1 MVSRKKDTYWHTL
14 AKGLLA
20 MGLKPA
26 SIAKCIKEVF
36 PLSEV
41 TGRHVGAY
49 NRRLKTEGIIAD
61 LPAKPTINMNE
72 ALSISHGLV
81 NDEDRYIY
89 DCSIGAMKRT
99 LKCFEMKL
107 MIEEQD
113 SEDDIDTWIGTLTQ

>member
-14 AKGLLA
+14 AKGLLS

-26 SIAKCIKEVF
+26 LVAKCIKDVF

-49 NRRLKTEGIIAD
+49 NRRLKTEGIVPD
-61 LPAKPTINMNE
+61 RPTTATMNMND
-72 ALSISHGLV
+72 ALSISYGLV
-81 NDEDRYIY
+81 TDDDRFVY

-107 MIEEQD
+107 ILEAKNE
-113 SEDDIDTWIGTLTQ
+113 EDDIDEWISTL

>member
-61 LPAKPTINMNE
+61 HPTKPTVNMNE
-72 ALSISHGLV
+72 ALSISHGMV
-81 NDEDRYIY
+81 NDEDKFVYNA
-89 DCSIGAMKRT
+89 SVGAMKRT

-107 MIEEQD
+107 ILEQKD
-113 SEDDIDTWIGTLTQ
+113 SEEDIDTWIGTLTQ

>member
-49 NRRLKTEGIIAD
+49 NRRLKTECIIAD
-61 LPAKPTINMNE
+61 HPTKPTVNMNE
-72 ALSISHGLV
+72 ALSISHGMV
-81 NDEDRYIY
+81 NDEDMFVYNA
-89 DCSIGAMKRT
+89 SVGAMKRT

-107 MIEEQD
+107 ILEQKD
-113 SEDDIDTWIGTLTQ
+113 SEEDIDTWIGTLTQ

>member
-14 AKGLLA
+14 AKGLLS

-26 SIAKCIKEVF
+26 IVAKCIKDVF

-49 NRRLKTEGIIAD
+49 NRRLKTEGIVPD
-61 LPAKPTINMNE
+61 RPTTATMNMND
-72 ALSISHGLV
+72 ALSISYGLV
-81 NDEDRYIY
+81 TDDDRFVY

-107 MIEEQD
+107 ILEAKNEED
-113 SEDDIDTWIGTLTQ
+113 NIDEWISTL

>member
-49 NRRLKTEGIIAD
+49 NRRLKTEGEVAD
-61 LPAKPTINMNE
+61 RPTKPTVNMNE
-72 ALSISHGLV
+72 ALSISHGMV
-81 NDEDRYIY
+81 NDEDMFVYNA
-89 DCSIGAMKRT
+89 SVGAMKRT

-107 MIEEQD
+107 ILEQKD
-113 SEDDIDTWIGTLTQ
+113 SEEDIDTWIGTLTQ

>member
-61 LPAKPTINMNE
+61 HPTKPTVNMNE
-72 ALSISHGLV
+72 ALSISHGMV
-81 NDEDRYIY
+81 NDEDMFVYNA
-89 DCSIGAMKRT
+89 SVGAMKRT

-107 MIEEQD
+107 ILEAES

>member
-1 MVSRKKDTYWHTL
+1 MAIRKKDTYWHTL
-14 AKGLLA
+14 AKGLLS

-26 SIAKCIKEVF
+26 LVAKCIKDVF

-49 NRRLKTEGIIAD
+49 NRRLKTEGIVPD
-61 LPAKPTINMNE
+61 RPTTATMNMND
-72 ALSISHGLV
+72 ALSISYGLV
-81 NDEDRYIY
+81 TDDDRFVY

-107 MIEEQD
+107 ILEAKNEED
-113 SEDDIDTWIGTLTQ
+113 NIDEWISTL

>member
-1 MVSRKKDTYWHTL
+1 MVSRKKDTYWHSL
-14 AKGLLA
+14 AKVLLE

-26 SIAKCIKEVF
+26 SVAKCIKEVF

-49 NRRLKTEGIIAD
+49 NRRLKTEGIVPD
-61 LPAKPTINMNE
+61 RPTTATMNMND

-81 NDEDRYIY
+81 TDDDRFVY

-107 MIEEQD
+107 ILEAKNEED
-113 SEDDIDTWIGTLTQ
+113 NIDEWISTL

>member
-14 AKGLLA
+14 AKGLLS

-26 SIAKCIKEVF
+26 LVAKCIKDVF

-49 NRRLKTEGIIAD
+49 NRRLKTEGIVPD
-61 LPAKPTINMNE
+61 RPTTATMNMND
-72 ALSISHGLV
+72 ALSISYGLV
-81 NDEDRYIY
+81 TDDDRFVY

-99 LKCFEMKL
+99 LKGFEMKL
-107 MIEEQD
+107 ILEAKNEED
-113 SEDDIDTWIGTLTQ
+113 NIDEWISTL

>member
-14 AKGLLA
+14 AKGLLS

-26 SIAKCIKEVF
+26 SVAKCIKDVF

-49 NRRLKTEGIIAD
+49 NRRLKTEDKFSD

-81 NDEDRYIY
+81 NDEDRFIY

>member
-1 MVSRKKDTYWHTL
+1 MKSRKKDTYWHTL
-14 AKGLLA
+14 AKGLLS

-26 SIAKCIKEVF
+26 LVAKCIKDVF

-49 NRRLKTEGIIAD
+49 NRRLKTEGIVPD
-61 LPAKPTINMNE
+61 RPTTVSMNMNE

-81 NDEDRYIY
+81 TDDDRFVY

-107 MIEEQD
+107 ILEAKNEED
-113 SEDDIDTWIGTLTQ
+113 NIDEWISTL

>member
-14 AKGLLA
+14 AKGLLS

-26 SIAKCIKEVF
+26 LVAKCIKDVF

-49 NRRLKTEGIIAD
+49 NRRLKTEGIVPD
-61 LPAKPTINMNE
+61 RPTTATMNMND

-81 NDEDRYIY
+81 TDDDRFVY

-107 MIEEQD
+107 ILEAKNEED
-113 SEDDIDTWIGTLTQ
+113 NIDEWISTL

>member
-1 MVSRKKDTYWHTL
+1 
-14 AKGLLA
+14 

-26 SIAKCIKEVF
+26 LVAKCIKDVF

-49 NRRLKTEGIIAD
+49 NRRLKTEGIVPD
-61 LPAKPTINMNE
+61 RPTTATMNMND
-72 ALSISHGLV
+72 ALSISYGLV
-81 NDEDRYIY
+81 TDDDRFVY

-107 MIEEQD
+107 ILEAKNEED
-113 SEDDIDTWIGTLTQ
+113 NIDEWISTL

>member
-14 AKGLLA
+14 AKGLLS

-26 SIAKCIKEVF
+26 LVAKCIKDVF

-49 NRRLKTEGIIAD
+49 NRRLKTEGIVPD
-61 LPAKPTINMNE
+61 RPTTATMNMND
-72 ALSISHGLV
+72 ALSISYGLV
-81 NDEDRYIY
+81 TDDDRFVY

-99 LKCFEMKL
+99 LKCFEIKL
-107 MIEEQD
+107 ILEAKNEED
-113 SEDDIDTWIGTLTQ
+113 NIDEWISTL

>member
-61 LPAKPTINMNE
+61 HPTKPTC
-72 ALSISHGLV
+72 LLYTSPSPR
-81 NDEDRYIY
+81 DRTR
-89 DCSIGAMKRT
+89 SRMPSSA
-99 LKCFEMKL
+99 
-107 MIEEQD
+107 
-113 SEDDIDTWIGTLTQ
+113 